1 MKIPLQQLT
10 LYSSMKLF
18 LAIKEIPVSWIHP
31 LNTFSSQH
39 TMSRGRPLKVL
50 ISETYRGPSGNCQVT
65 NTKTDD
71 LMKKLSFIDNSPCI
85 TCLFLFYT
93 RRTNNQKF
101 QAGTST
107 GHLLEPVAERPGDQM
122 MGRSR
127 DVFETSVKHA
137 FWIQLTNALNL
148 LWQVTQ
154 WRFIVNGSSERL
166 GKRYG
171 G

>member
-85 TCLFLFYT
+85 TCLSLFYT

-127 DVFETSVKHA
+127 DAFETSVKHA

-154 WRFIVNGSSERL
+154 WHFIVNGSSERL
-166 GKRYG
+166 SKRYG

>member
-50 ISETYRGPSGNCQVT
+50 ISETYRGPSGNSQVT
-65 NTKTDD
+65 RTKTDD

-85 TCLFLFYT
+85 ACLFLFYT
-93 RRTNNQKF
+93 RRANNQKF

-107 GHLLEPVAERPGDQM
+107 EHLPEPVVGRPGDQM

-127 DVFETSVKHA
+127 DAFETSVKHA

-154 WRFIVNGSSERL
+154 WHFIVNGCSEGL
-166 GKRYG
+166 SKRYG